1 MKSFETGGAAA
12 GSHLTLGFL
21 QIGTTG
27 QSQRPVISLLR
38 HATNPLRKIAFV
50 PVHIEIICRAGS

>member
-21 QIGTTG
+21 QIGTTE
-27 QSQRPVISLLR
+27 QSQRPVIFLLR
-38 HATNPLRKIAFV
+38 HAPNPLRKIALV
-50 PVHIEIICRAGS
+50 PVHIENICGVGS